1 MSKPNY
7 VINEAVETA
16 SLSFILSNTA
26 ANGKFMYAKLFLE
39 TMAASHSKKEKVT
52 LILLRL
58 SQLQLNDTMHVTPT
72 LSFYFSY
79 TLETDS
85 MCAMCGCLQSVT
97 RVMFA
102 MMGT

>member
-1 MSKPNY
+1 
-7 VINEAVETA
+7 
-16 SLSFILSNTA
+16 
-26 ANGKFMYAKLFLE
+26 MYAKLFLE